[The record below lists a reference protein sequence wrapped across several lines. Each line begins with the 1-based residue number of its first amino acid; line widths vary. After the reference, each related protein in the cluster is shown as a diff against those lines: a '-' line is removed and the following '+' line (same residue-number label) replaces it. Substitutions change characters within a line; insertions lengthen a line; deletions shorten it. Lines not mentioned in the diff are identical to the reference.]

1 MNIKHRR
8 KVTVKMKRKKLSTM
22 LMGLVFSFSLTGC
35 GTSLYEMTADEQDVV
50 VHYAAYAVSKY
61 NIYQKDGMTSA
72 QPGDEDEKQT
82 KEQETEQ
89 PDNSG
94 TTDEQTDKTEK
105 VSLADALGQSSLS
118 VVYNGLDTADNFQE
132 GRVYS
137 LEAGAGNQYA
147 ILKFTISN
155 PTDSAVSVDAF
166 NNGHTYKAVFGGS
179 ESYEAENTFL
189 TYSLSTYQGTIEA
202 GASVDVVLLFK
213 VPQSLQPQSD
223 SVSLMVHMND
233 KDYSVEL

>member
-1 MNIKHRR
+1 MR
-8 KVTVKMKRKKLSTM
+8 
-22 LMGLVFSFSLTGC
+22 
-35 GTSLYEMTADEQDVV
+35 
-50 VHYAAYAVSKY
+50 
-61 NIYQKDGMTSA
+61 
-72 QPGDEDEKQT
+72 
-82 KEQETEQ
+82 
-89 PDNSG
+89 
-94 TTDEQTDKTEK
+94 
-105 VSLADALGQSSLS
+105 LGQSSLS

-202 GASVDVVLLFK
+202 GSSVDVVLLFK

>member
-118 VVYNGLDTADNFQE
+118 VVYNGLD
-132 GRVYS
+132 S
-137 LEAGAGNQYA
+137 LEAGTGNQYA

-202 GASVDVVLLFK
+202 GSSVDVVLLFK